1 MNQNMVFTVLSRDWI
16 FKSEPEKSGQEQ
28 SYPDV
33 PDTSLELITFSILLI
48 DKKRLASDRQVR

>member
-1 MNQNMVFTVLSRDWI
+1 MVFYRYWI
-16 FKSEPEKSGQEQ
+16 FKSELEKPGQEQ

-48 DKKRLASDRQVR
+48 DKSD